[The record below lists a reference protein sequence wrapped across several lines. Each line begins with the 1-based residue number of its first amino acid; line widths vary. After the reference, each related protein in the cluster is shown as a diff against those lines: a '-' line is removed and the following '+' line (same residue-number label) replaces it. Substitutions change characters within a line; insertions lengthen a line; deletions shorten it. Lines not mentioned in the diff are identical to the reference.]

1 MEYMKIGHTDINAS
15 AITFGAMPI
24 GGGTWW
30 SGSDDKVSI
39 DTIHRAYDLGINT
52 IDTAPIYGLGH
63 SEEVVGKAIAGQR
76 DKYVISTKATFDWD
90 TGEGR
95 FWHEVDGHKVVLLKP
110 LTYMNLSGDS
120 IAPLAGFFKIPA
132 DHVIVLCDDITQAPG
147 KLRIRPSGS
156 AGGHNG
162 LKSIIARLGG
172 ENFPRIRIGVG
183 AKPRPDYDLADWVLG
198 KFPPEDAKAMADRY
212 PDLEAAAK
220 LIMDGKLGLAQSKYN
235 G

>member
-95 FWHEVDGHKVVLLKP
+95 FWHEVDGHKVYVAHGYKDIIKDCENSLK
-110 LTYMNLSGDS
+110 
-120 IAPLAGFFKIPA
+120 
-132 DHVIVLCDDITQAPG
+132 
-147 KLRIRPSGS
+147 
-156 AGGHNG
+156 
-162 LKSIIARLGG
+162 RLGTDYIDIYYTHNPVRDPAWLEKYPVEDTVRALMDLKKAG
-172 ENFPRIRIGVG
+172 KIRCIGSSNVDPEHIEAYMACGCEIDIIQRKYTILARGVEENILPI
-183 AKPRPDYDLADWVLG
+183 
-198 KFPPEDAKAMADRY
+198 
-212 PDLEAAAK
+212 
-220 LIMDGKLGLAQSKYN
+220 
-235 G
+235 